1 MNNSLKTESRYKN
14 FDIEASIG
22 IKSISYDLKNTEN
35 IANDINVPNIHIK
48 ISTDLFKT
56 SDEEVSFLTPI
67 YTFGYAKTEDQSDNP
82 IFDSALIPRGVNTF
96 MNKQFSGYDRIAD
109 EKFHA
114 IGFKYARFE
123 DSLETVSYTHL
134 RAHET

>member
-1 MNNSLKTESRYKN
+1 MNNTLKIESSYNN
-14 FDIEASIG
+14 FDVEALVG

-35 IANDINVPNIHIK
+35 TTNDINVPNIRII
-48 ISTDLFKT
+48 ISKDLFKT
-56 SDEEVSFLTPI
+56 SDDVVSFLTPI

-123 DSLETVSYTHL
+123 AVSYTHL
-134 RAHET
+134 TLPTILLV